1 LNKTMSYSVV
11 IPSKANCLFL
21 SECLKSVYEQTLLP
35 DAVYLIFDA
44 SDQYLNS
51 ARTLIK
57 RQFPNVKICM
67 STKSGMISAINLGI
81 KLCDTEYI
89 SFLDSD
95 DLWTENKQMNQI
107 DELDRDQTIDVV
119 TSNAR
124 NFIMNRLEM
133 GGSDK
138 WVQACTFTSAT
149 FRHSA
154 FDKYGLVDE
163 GSTHFTWL
171 YRWWSNA
178 NLLGIKRSHINSP
191 GLHRRIHSLNSWTLQ
206 NSTAHGELFKE
217 LRLIMNQQ
225 DQKQG

>member
-1 LNKTMSYSVV
+1 MSYTVV
-11 IPSKANCLFL
+11 IPARANCNFI
-21 SECLKSVYEQTLLP
+21 SECLKSVYGQTLLP
-35 DAVYLIFDA
+35 DEVKIVFDE
-44 SDQYLNS
+44 SDQNLNS
-51 ARTLIK
+51 ATSLIK

-81 KLCDTEYI
+81 KLSETEYV

-95 DLWTENKQMNQI
+95 DLWTENKQMDQI
-107 DELDRDQTIDVV
+107 KELDRDQTIDVV

-133 GGSDK
+133 GGSGK
-138 WVQACTFTSAT
+138 WVQASTFTSAT
-149 FRHSA
+149 FRNSA

-178 NLLGIKRSHINSP
+178 NNLGINRSHINSP
-191 GLHRRIHSLNSWTLQ
+191 GLNRRIHSKNSWTLQ